1 MSELLVEAK
10 NSEGV
15 FKGRGNLD
23 FSWEISVNIRYLL
36 LESIYVNWTNI
47 CNALLQIGRLVYNTN
62 ALGFLT

>member
-10 NSEGV
+10 NSEDV

-36 LESIYVNWTNI
+36 LESVCMYIG
-47 CNALLQIGRLVYNTN
+47 QIFVTPY
-62 ALGFLT
+62 FK